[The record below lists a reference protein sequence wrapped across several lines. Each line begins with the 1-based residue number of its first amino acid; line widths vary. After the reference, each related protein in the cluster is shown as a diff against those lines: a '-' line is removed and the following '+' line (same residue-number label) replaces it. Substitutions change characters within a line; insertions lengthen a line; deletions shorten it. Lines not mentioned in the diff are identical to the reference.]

1 MKKVK
6 FIYNPS
12 AGDSAI
18 IDKLDGI
25 IKVYQQKGYAIF
37 PIRLDDIYNMEKA
50 LEDINCGYSHI
61 LVAGGDGTV
70 DLLIN
75 QMMELKV
82 DLPIGILP
90 TGTANDFSKYIGMP
104 IDIID
109 ACRQILVSRP
119 MKMDLGKVND
129 RYFVNVASTG
139 LFTDVSQ
146 KTDNKFKNSIGKLAY
161 YLKGIEQIP
170 NFKKI
175 PVKITS
181 KDAKYNG
188 DMYMI
193 LVFNGRMAGNIE
205 LAYRAHGNDG
215 KLDVILIKAESLV
228 ELFPLLIKFL
238 KGDHLEEPVGL
249 LYFQT
254 DELYI
259 ETEDNTLITDID
271 GERGPDFPLRIECVK
286 NAISVLGVNRNVLNI
301 KKNLLRRK
309 P

>member
-1 MKKVK
+1 MKKIK
-6 FIYNPS
+6 FIYNPT
-12 AGDSAI
+12 AGDSSI
-18 IDKLDGI
+18 IDKLDEI
-25 IKVYQQKGYAIF
+25 IKVHQQKGYSIF
-37 PIRLDDIYNMEKA
+37 PIRLDDLNNMEKA

-90 TGTANDFSKYIGMP
+90 TGTANDFSTYIGMP
-104 IDIID
+104 MDIID
-109 ACRQILVSRP
+109 ACRQILESRP
-119 MKMDLGKVND
+119 IKMDLGKVND
-129 RYFVNVASTG
+129 RYFVNVASAG

-146 KTDNKFKNSIGKLAY
+146 KTDSKVKNTIGKLAY
-161 YLKGIEQIP
+161 YLKAIEQIP

-175 PVKITS
+175 PVKIAS
-181 KDAKYNG
+181 EDAKYNG

-205 LAYRAHGNDG
+205 LAYRPHGNDG

-228 ELFPLLIKFL
+228 DLFPLLIKFL

-254 DELYI
+254 EELYI
-259 ETEDNTLITDID
+259 ETDDNTLVTDID
-271 GERGPDFPLRIECVK
+271 GERGPDFPLKIECVK
-286 NAISVLGVNRNVLNI
+286 SAISVLGVNRKILNT
-301 KKNLLRRK
+301 KRTF
-309 P
+309 

>member
-1 MKKVK
+1 
-6 FIYNPS
+6 
-12 AGDSAI
+12 
-18 IDKLDGI
+18 
-25 IKVYQQKGYAIF
+25 
-37 PIRLDDIYNMEKA
+37 MEKA

-75 QMMELKV
+75 QMMVLKI

-90 TGTANDFSKYIGMP
+90 TGTANDFSKYIGMST
-104 IDIID
+104 DIID
-109 ACRQILVSRP
+109 ACRQILESRP
-119 MKMDLGKVND
+119 IKMDLGKVND
-129 RYFVNVASTG
+129 RYFVNVASAG

-146 KTDNKFKNSIGKLAY
+146 KTDIKVKNTIGKLAY

-181 KDAKYNG
+181 KEAKYNG

-215 KLDVILIKAESLV
+215 KLDVILLKAESLV
-228 ELFPLLIKFL
+228 DLFPLLIKFL

-254 DELYI
+254 EELYI
-259 ETEDNTLITDID
+259 ETDDNTLVTDID
-271 GERGPDFPLRIECVK
+271 GERGPDFPLKIECVK
-286 NAISVLGVNRNVLNI
+286 SAISVLGVNRKVLNI
-301 KKNLLRRK
+301 KRTF
-309 P
+309 

>member
-1 MKKVK
+1 MKKIK
-6 FIYNPS
+6 FIYNPT
-12 AGDSAI
+12 AGDSSI
-18 IDKLDGI
+18 IDKLDEI
-25 IKVYQQKGYAIF
+25 IKVHQQKGYSIF
-37 PIRLDDIYNMEKA
+37 PIRLDDLNNMEKA

-90 TGTANDFSKYIGMP
+90 TGTANDFSTYIGMP
-104 IDIID
+104 MDIID
-109 ACRQILVSRP
+109 ACRQILESRP
-119 MKMDLGKVND
+119 IKMDLGKVND
-129 RYFVNVASTG
+129 RYFVNVASAG

-146 KTDNKFKNSIGKLAY
+146 KTDSKVKNTIGKLAY
-161 YLKGIEQIP
+161 YLKAIEQIP

-175 PVKITS
+175 PVKIAS
-181 KDAKYNG
+181 EDAKYNG

-228 ELFPLLIKFL
+228 DLFPLLIKFL

-254 DELYI
+254 EELYI
-259 ETEDNTLITDID
+259 ETDDNTLVTDID
-271 GERGPDFPLRIECVK
+271 GERGPDFPLKIECVK
-286 NAISVLGVNRNVLNI
+286 SAISVLGVNKKILNT
-301 KKNLLRRK
+301 KRTF
-309 P
+309 